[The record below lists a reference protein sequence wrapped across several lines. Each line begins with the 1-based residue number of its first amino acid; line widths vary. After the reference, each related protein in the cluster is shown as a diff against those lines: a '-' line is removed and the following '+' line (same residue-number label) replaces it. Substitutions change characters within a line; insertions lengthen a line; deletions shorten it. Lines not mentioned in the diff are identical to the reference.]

1 MPSLRKPSHPGALE
15 HVGREGQGSRG
26 APGNCTPGVTVGPR
40 CAPAGW
46 QFSRP
51 FLASDSR
58 QKEQF
63 VVGKHTRHG
72 HVLSTVP
79 GTSVLLPP
87 YPCAAAWKPAPPATG
102 HSPCKVS
109 GRLRCPSPFSS
120 LYPGHSFI
128 TALIIMHVF
137 MSLLITL
144 IIMGIYCMSTTGPA
158 L

>member
-26 APGNCTPGVTVGPR
+26 AGNYWPL

-72 HVLSTVP
+72 HSLSTVP
-79 GTSVLLPP
+79 GTSVLPPP
-87 YPCAAAWKPAPPATG
+87 YPRAAAWKPAAG

-137 MSLLITL
+137 MSLFITL
-144 IIMGIYCMSTTGPA
+144 IILGIYCMSTTGPA